1 MVNVFCNRTWS
12 IICYN
17 ITITFKMQKQKY
29 NFKGLQACI
38 GKNKEERDLAE
49 G

>member
-1 MVNVFCNRTWS
+1 MLTSSATGLGVLFA
-12 IICYN
+12 IISQSLS
-17 ITITFKMQKQKY
+17 KGQKQKY